1 MILLLCIACSSSSSG
16 LMPSLALFTIATAIG
31 PACQVLLSKRKAFR
45 FETLMLLFMLS
56 MLAIT
61 IRFAKVFD
69 VCAVIVVMFPI
80 LLALLEY
87 GSG

>member
-1 MILLLCIACSSSSSG
+1 M
-16 LMPSLALFTIATAIG
+16 
-31 PACQVLLSKRKAFR
+31 SKLFR
-45 FETLMLLFMLS
+45 FETFLLPFMLS

-69 VCAVIVVMFPI
+69 ICAVMVVMFPI
-80 LLALLEY
+80 LLAFLEY